1 MTTKPQPAP
10 PHRVSLGQPIP
21 VSTHFQPS
29 HASISQS
36 SLGGTAASQA
46 VGAGTSSQSTSA
58 SSSLVNPTSLAL
70 SLPHS
75 NQSLPLIHVD
85 AQALHYLTLEMPN
98 ALRSSARRSM
108 RRTKLGVASL
118 KEAGFSVD
126 GLLSSTSLSP
136 SEELEEEVIKRLE
149 VIGSH
154 VGANF
159 AER

>member
-1 MTTKPQPAP
+1 
-10 PHRVSLGQPIP
+10 
-21 VSTHFQPS
+21 
-29 HASISQS
+29 
-36 SLGGTAASQA
+36 
-46 VGAGTSSQSTSA
+46 
-58 SSSLVNPTSLAL
+58 
-70 SLPHS
+70 
-75 NQSLPLIHVD
+75 
-85 AQALHYLTLEMPN
+85 
-98 ALRSSARRSM
+98 M